1 MTNLKRILTLSVGL
15 LCLVTAVAWASLGGI
30 TKRQPTPNAP
40 KLTVQVAVAEV
51 RATPQVLEA
60 VGKVLPSASVE
71 VRAQVGGLLKSV
83 LIKDGDRITLGQP
96 LFAIDA
102 EPLKAVLA
110 QAEAQWARDKALADI
125 ALDTET
131 RLRPL
136 AEKKVTT
143 AKEFSSAVNLRIS
156 LQAAAE
162 ASHTQIDQA
171 RILLDYADIRSP
183 IAGRAGAVL
192 VKPGNLLITGGTS
205 PLLVINTISPSELVF
220 AVPQQALASLRAA
233 RAEGTLKVEAR
244 DNRTQQLRATGELAF
259 NDNAFNDASGTINV
273 KARFEN
279 DDEALWPGEAVAI
292 RVILRIE
299 PAAVSIPEQ
308 ALQQGQSGSYVY
320 LVVDGKARLQTLKVA
335 RILDGRAVVT
345 EGLTGGEF
353 VVLSIPSNLRD
364 GTAVDVKV
372 SEPSAA
378 IPVVSR

>member
-1 MTNLKRILTLSVGL
+1 M
-15 LCLVTAVAWASLGGI
+15 
-30 TKRQPTPNAP
+30 
-40 KLTVQVAVAEV
+40 
-51 RATPQVLEA
+51 
-60 VGKVLPSASVE
+60 
-71 VRAQVGGLLKSV
+71 

-171 RILLDYADIRSP
+171 RILLAYADIRSP

-220 AVPQQALASLRAA
+220 AVTQKALASLRAA

-259 NDNAFNDASGTINV
+259 IDNAFNDASGTINV

-299 PAAVSIPEQ
+299 PAAVSIPKQ
-308 ALQQGQSGSYVY
+308 ALQQGQSDSYVY

-345 EGLTGGEF
+345 EGLTGGEV